1 MEEFIYY
8 WNNLFITLIE
18 LTYIITRTS
27 GSNAGKT
34 LIISAFVSLSNLGY
48 IFKGFLYFFYFQ
60 THWRKFSHKVNSEVT
75 KLCPTL
81 CDPMDCSPP
90 GLSVHGIS
98 RQEYLSGLSFP
109 SPVDLPDPG
118 IKLRSPTLQ
127 ADTLTSE
134 PPGKP
139 KFSHQSVSQSVQL
152 LSRVLQFATPWI
164 TARQAS
170 LSITNTWSSL
180 RLMSIESVMPSSHL
194 ILCCPLLLLPP
205 IPPSISLFQ

>member
-127 ADTLTSE
+127 EHSLF
-134 PPGKP
+134 KN
-139 KFSHQSVSQSVQL
+139 
-152 LSRVLQFATPWI
+152 VLA
-164 TARQAS
+164 
-170 LSITNTWSSL
+170 LGL
-180 RLMSIESVMPSSHL
+180 
-194 ILCCPLLLLPP
+194 
-205 IPPSISLFQ
+205 PSIFCLFWIYVFFEEKEIFSIIDTPFFISICRLHLS